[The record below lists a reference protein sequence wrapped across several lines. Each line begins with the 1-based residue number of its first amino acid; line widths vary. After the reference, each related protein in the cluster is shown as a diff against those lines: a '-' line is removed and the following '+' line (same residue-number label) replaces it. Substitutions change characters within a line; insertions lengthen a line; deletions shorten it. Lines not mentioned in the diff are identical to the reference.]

1 MISDNQL
8 LNDEQ
13 ERSFEQLMIEN
24 YPEYKLASFIK
35 AGINAVT
42 HELIVEKLR
51 FEGDLLL

>member
-51 FEGDLLL
+51 FEEDLLL